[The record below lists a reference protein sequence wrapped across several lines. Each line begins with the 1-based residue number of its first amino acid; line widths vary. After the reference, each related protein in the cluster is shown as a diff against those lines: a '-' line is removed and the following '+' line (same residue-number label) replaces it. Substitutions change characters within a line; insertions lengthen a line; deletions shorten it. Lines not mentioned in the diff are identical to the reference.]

1 MISKSDIQFIKSLH
15 QKKYREQY
23 GMFLVEGVKMVNELL
38 RSTFRVHALYAL
50 EPCLNSLQISTKL
63 PENIKT
69 APVGETELRKISALS
84 TPNKVL
90 AVVHIPQSAG
100 IPRPGSGTGSF
111 RESDPGNDAGEAGEM
126 APYGHA
132 GPGCGTDLLIA
143 LDNVQDPGN
152 MGTIIRIADWFGI
165 SAVVAS
171 PDSVEF
177 YNPKVVQASMGSLFR
192 VQLRQARLEELLERA
207 GAPVYGALLE
217 GKSIYE
223 EPFSM
228 NGILLLGNESKGLSP
243 GLGRYITHPVTIPRL
258 GTAESLNVA
267 VASAV
272 ICSEMRRKQMVAET

>member
-23 GMFLVEGVKMVNELL
+23 GMFLVEGVKMVHELL

-50 EPCLNSLQISTKL
+50 EPYLNSLQISTKL

-69 APVGETELRKISALS
+69 VPVGETELRKISALS
-84 TPNKVL
+84 TPNNVL
-90 AVVHIPQSAG
+90 AVVHIPQPAG
-100 IPRPGSGTGSF
+100 FPLPDGGMGSVSEPASGNAPG
-111 RESDPGNDAGEAGEM
+111 AGGEIAG
-126 APYGHA
+126 A
-132 GPGCGTDLLIA
+132 GGAGRDEGLLIA

-165 SAVVAS
+165 GGVAAS

-192 VQLRQARLEELLERA
+192 VVLRQVRLEELLEST
-207 GAPVYGALLE
+207 GGPVYGAMLE

-223 EPFSM
+223 EPFTA

-243 GLGRYITHPVTIPRL
+243 ALGRYVTHSVTIPRL
-258 GTAESLNVA
+258 GAAESLNVA

-272 ICSEMRRKQMVAET
+272 ICSEIRRKQRTAGG